1 LGVRG
6 SLRKRHVRK
15 FVLLNDQRGRKES
28 AEKYSL

>member
-6 SLRKRHVRK
+6 SLRKRHARK